1 MQRVLHKRAWPRWLL
16 AGVAAIV
23 ASMALWV
30 ASGGSVSPASASSN
44 LTGPGLAG
52 LVAEPSTDEGGG
64 DGGPINRPA
73 QGVPLPK
80 ATEPG
85 ELPTGPA
92 TVGCYSDI
100 VRPDE
105 TQVAVVRTFGND
117 PLEVCSKLW
126 AAGELVGPLPASLT
140 GCKNDQGFPVILPD
154 RSGSCAANGFTD
166 AS

>member
-1 MQRVLHKRAWPRWLL
+1 MQRGFHKSAKPQWFV

-23 ASMALWV
+23 AGMAMWV

-44 LTGPGLAG
+44 LTGPGPAG
-52 LVAEPSTDEGGG
+52 LVAEPSIGDGGS

-73 QGVPLPK
+73 QGVPLPN

-85 ELPTGPA
+85 ELPAGPA
-92 TVGCYSDI
+92 TVGCYGDT
-100 VRPDE
+100 VRSDE

-126 AAGELVGPLPASLT
+126 AAGELVGPLPATLT
-140 GCKNDQGFPVILPD
+140 ACTNDQGFPVVLPD
-154 RSGSCAANGFTD
+154 RSGSCMANGFTD
-166 AS
+166 TS